1 LVQVVHDSGKFKDRR
16 DFLSQAPGV
25 RAMFRDSKLK
35 LKNEELLS
43 ESTLTEHG
51 ERLLAA
57 KQEIRR
63 VGHLGSEQNMDKFWE
78 GMVNAEPGAHQIH
91 YLAAYVH
98 DMHKGLE
105 LLYARNLEILQLL
118 RQGRDGISAETGGSS
133 SKPAV
138 CNDRSLKGT
147 AIAKEIRNVVEAMIL
162 EQPFSLR
169 GKGKHI
175 INTICS
181 SRLLWPQCSH
191 EEKVC
196 TCIR

>member
-1 LVQVVHDSGKFKDRR
+1 
-16 DFLSQAPGV
+16 
-25 RAMFRDSKLK
+25 MFRDSKLK

-63 VGHLGSEQNMDKFWE
+63 VGHLGSEQNMDDFWE
-78 GMVNAEPGAHQIH
+78 GMVNTEPGTHQIH

-98 DMHKGLE
+98 DLHKGME

-118 RQGRDGISAETGGSS
+118 RQGRDGISAESGSSS

-147 AIAKEIRNVVEAMIL
+147 AIAKEIRNVIEAMIL

-169 GKGKHI
+169 GTGKHI
-175 INTICS
+175 LNTICS

-196 TCIR
+196 TFIR

>member
-1 LVQVVHDSGKFKDRR
+1 
-16 DFLSQAPGV
+16 
-25 RAMFRDSKLK
+25 MFRDAKHKLK
-35 LKNEELLS
+35 EEEHLS

-51 ERLLAA
+51 ERVFAA
-57 KQEIRR
+57 KREIRR
-63 VGHLGSEQNMDKFWE
+63 VGHLGSKENMDDFWA
-78 GMVNAEPGAHQIH
+78 GMMNAEPDTHQIH

-98 DMHKGLE
+98 DVHKAVE
-105 LLYARNLEILQLL
+105 LVYARNLEILHLL
-118 RQGRDGISAETGGSS
+118 RQGRDGVSAETGGSS

-147 AIAKEIRNVVEAMIL
+147 AIAKEIRNVIEPMIL

-175 INTICS
+175 IATICP
-181 SRLLWPQCSH
+181 SRLLWPQSSI

-196 TCIR
+196 TFLR

>member
-1 LVQVVHDSGKFKDRR
+1 LVSTVAEVDKFKDRR
-16 DFLSQAPGV
+16 VFLSQAPGV
-25 RAMFRDSKLK
+25 RNMFRDAKHKLK
-35 LKNEELLS
+35 EEEHLS

-51 ERLLAA
+51 ERVFAA
-57 KQEIRR
+57 KREIRR
-63 VGHLGSEQNMDKFWE
+63 VGHLGSKENMDDFWA
-78 GMVNAEPGAHQIH
+78 GMMNAEPGTHQIH

-98 DMHKGLE
+98 DLHKGME